1 MAGRRG
7 TRTIP
12 GPDGRPSGRD
22 GRDGVGAASTGEDER
37 GVASGDA
44 ESGVADLLPGRLKAQ
59 PLLLGGR
66 LVLLVAGCDEL
77 LMVKGKATA
86 GSAVTGCFPDTR
98 PSSGIQLLRRSWAM
112 ERDKIQ
118 LTLHSAPCVV
128 CPKHQYEK
136 RTSLTGRLGVHS

>member
-7 TRTIP
+7 TRTFP
-12 GPDGRPSGRD
+12 GPDGGPSGRD
-22 GRDGVGAASTGEDER
+22 GRDGVGAASTGDDER

-44 ESGVADLLPGRLKAQ
+44 ESGVADLLPGRRKAQ
-59 PLLLGGR
+59 PLPLNGR
-66 LVLLVAGCDEL
+66 LALLVAGCDEL

-112 ERDKIQ
+112 ESERQDA
-118 LTLHSAPCVV
+118 TYFAFRAV
-128 CPKHQYEK
+128 
-136 RTSLTGRLGVHS
+136 GRLSKTSIREAN